1 MGKVMLATGL
11 IVTYGYGIEAF
22 TAWYSANQY
31 ETFMMWNRLFG
42 PYRFHYY
49 ALLLCNVI
57 APQALWF
64 RSVRVSPVGLWS
76 VCMFINVGMW
86 LERMIIIPASLH
98 RDFLPSS
105 WGIYHGTIWDWA
117 IFLGTI
123 GLFLSLLF
131 LFVRF
136 VPMISIFEM
145 RTLVPEAQSV
155 KESAAARDAEGL
167 P

>member
-1 MGKVMLATGL
+1 MLATGL
-11 IVTYGYGIEAF
+11 IVAYGYGIEAF
-22 TAWYSANQY
+22 TAWYSANRY

-49 ALLLCNVI
+49 ALLLCNIV
-57 APQALWF
+57 APQALWW
-64 RSVRVSPVGLWS
+64 RKVRISPVGAWT

-86 LERMIIIPASLH
+86 LERFIIIPVSLH

-105 WGIYHGTIWDWA
+105 WGIYHGTIWDWG
-117 IFLGTI
+117 IFVGTI
-123 GLFLSLLF
+123 GLFLTLLF

-136 VPMISIFEM
+136 MPMISIFEM
-145 RTLVPEAQSV
+145 RTLVPEARGVEPSPG
-155 KESAAARDAEGL
+155 AAAGSVE